1 MQQQVK
7 QLDFSG
13 QNIYAG
19 IDTHKKQMT
28 VTILS
33 DHLTH
38 KTFSQ
43 LPKAETLLRYLHRNY
58 PGANYHAAYEASFC
72 GFWLCEQL
80 RDAGVDCIVVNAADV
95 PTKDKERNQKRDPMD
110 SRKIARSLRNGE
122 LDPIYV
128 PSKKGQ
134 CDRSLVRTRSRLV
147 GNLTRCKNRIK
158 SFLSFY
164 GINLPEAF
172 LQPGTHWSRAF
183 MDWLKKLVVE
193 EPTGKQALN
202 AFIAEAEHLRSLL
215 LQITRDIWVL
225 SKRPEYQ
232 NQVKLLMSV
241 PGIGR
246 ITAMVLL
253 TELENILRF
262 QSLDKLCSY
271 VGLIPKVSA
280 SDETERIGN
289 ITQRSNRMLR
299 NILIESSWVAIRKDP
314 ALTLKYN
321 ELCSRMKANK
331 AIIRIARKLIN
342 RIRTVLIKKQ
352 EYQLAVVA

>member
-19 IDTHKKQMT
+19 IDAHKKQMT

-33 DHLTH
+33 DHLSH

-43 LPKAETLLRYLHRNY
+43 PPKAETLIRYLQRKF
-58 PGANYHAAYEASFC
+58 PGANYFAAYEASFC

-80 RDAGVDCIVVNAADV
+80 KNAGVDCIVVNAADV

-110 SRKIARSLRNGE
+110 SRKIARSLRSGE

-134 CDRSLVRTRSRLV
+134 CDRSLIRTRSKLV
-147 GNLTRCKNRIK
+147 GNLSRCKNRIK
-158 SFLSFY
+158 SFLYFY
-164 GINLPEAF
+164 GINFPEAF
-172 LQPGTHWSRAF
+172 LQPGTHWSKAF
-183 MDWLKKLVVE
+183 MNWLKKLNME

-202 AFIAEAEHLRSLL
+202 AFIAEAEHLRTLL
-215 LQITRDIWVL
+215 LQITQEIRTL
-225 SKRPEYQ
+225 SMSPEYQ
-232 NQVKLLMSV
+232 KRVKLLMSV
-241 PGIGR
+241 PGVGR
-246 ITAMVLL
+246 ITAMVIL

-262 QSLDKLCSY
+262 QSLDQLCSY
-271 VGLIPKVSA
+271 VGLIPKVSS
-280 SDETERIGN
+280 SDETERVGN

-299 NILIESSWVAIRKDP
+299 SMLIENSWIAIRKDP

-321 ELCSRMKANK
+321 ELCNRMKSNK
-331 AIIRIARKLIN
+331 AIIRIARKLVN
-342 RIRTVLIKKQ
+342 RIRTVLIKEQ